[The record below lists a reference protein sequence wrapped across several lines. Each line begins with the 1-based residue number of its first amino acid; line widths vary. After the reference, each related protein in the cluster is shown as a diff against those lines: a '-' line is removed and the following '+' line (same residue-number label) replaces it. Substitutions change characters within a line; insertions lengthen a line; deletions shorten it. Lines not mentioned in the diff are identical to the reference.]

1 MLEIPIYQGFI
12 DSDRLISELMFFRI

>member
-12 DSDRLISELMFFRI
+12 GFDRLISELRSF